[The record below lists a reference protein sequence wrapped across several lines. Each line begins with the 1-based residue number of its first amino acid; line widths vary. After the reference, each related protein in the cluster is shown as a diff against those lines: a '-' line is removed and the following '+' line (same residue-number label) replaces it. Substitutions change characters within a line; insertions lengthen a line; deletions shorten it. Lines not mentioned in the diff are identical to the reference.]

1 MIKHYIDLITN
12 SYIIE
17 KDDKVVMS
25 VDLDQT
31 NDQVIIKTPK
41 EVYAG
46 PIDLIK
52 FKED

>member
-1 MIKHYIDLITN
+1 MIKHYIDLTTN
-12 SYIIE
+12 SYIVE
-17 KDDKVVMS
+17 QDDKIIMS

-31 NDQVIIKTPK
+31 NDQVIIRTPN

-46 PIDLIK
+46 PVDLIK